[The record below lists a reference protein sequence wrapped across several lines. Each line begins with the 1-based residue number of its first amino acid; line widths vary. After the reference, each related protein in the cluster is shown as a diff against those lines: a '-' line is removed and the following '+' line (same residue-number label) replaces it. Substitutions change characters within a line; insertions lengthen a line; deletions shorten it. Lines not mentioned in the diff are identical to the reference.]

1 MEINLKELAESI
13 KSGNEEAFRQF
24 FDIYFPK
31 VYRFLLAMLRSSDDA
46 EDVTSIAF
54 IYVWDNR
61 EKLRDSEQLVAWL
74 YQIARHRALD
84 YIRKNKSSRTLSL
97 EGFEEFLPDGKSSLD
112 VLTDHYYTSQY
123 VEGLLSKLSES
134 ERAVV
139 YLRFG
144 EGLSFNEI
152 AQRLGM
158 ASIAVRVRMHR
169 IIKKLQKRIDDDGEA
184 SFQHRPKEIT

>member
-46 EDVTSIAF
+46 EVVTSIAF

-112 VLTDHYYTSQY
+112 VLADHYYTTPS
-123 VEGLLSKLSES
+123 L
-134 ERAVV
+134 
-139 YLRFG
+139 
-144 EGLSFNEI
+144 
-152 AQRLGM
+152 
-158 ASIAVRVRMHR
+158 
-169 IIKKLQKRIDDDGEA
+169 
-184 SFQHRPKEIT
+184 